1 MTKLCTQSKI
11 ECLVSSLSDLKF
23 KKRDKLAS
31 WHLACDGGV
40 LQVNGQIPRGFV
52 VLKPGHEETEEN
64 LTNFLESRLQVK
76 N

>member
-1 MTKLCTQSKI
+1 MC
-11 ECLVSSLSDLKF
+11 F
-23 KKRDKLAS
+23 
-31 WHLACDGGV
+31 GGV

-76 N
+76 TDSLRAQAFDKPILRVLSTGGEPKRTWRTSTQ